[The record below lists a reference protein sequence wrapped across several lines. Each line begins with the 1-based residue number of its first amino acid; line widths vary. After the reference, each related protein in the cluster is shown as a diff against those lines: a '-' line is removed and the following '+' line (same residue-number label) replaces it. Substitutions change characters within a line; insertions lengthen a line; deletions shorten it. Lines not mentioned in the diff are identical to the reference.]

1 MVVIYLILS
10 FLKTDFTS
18 AFSSLPYLPGG
29 HSAVVPPVPIPNTEV
44 KCSHADG
51 SATYVCVRVGHCQAS
66 LSIYLLNSLLIWLS
80 W

>member
-1 MVVIYLILS
+1 MVVISKLKTNS
-10 FLKTDFTS
+10 FLLDFTS
-18 AFSSLPYLPGG
+18 ASFSSLPYLPGG

-66 LSIYLLNSLLIWLS
+66 LCAER
-80 W
+80 